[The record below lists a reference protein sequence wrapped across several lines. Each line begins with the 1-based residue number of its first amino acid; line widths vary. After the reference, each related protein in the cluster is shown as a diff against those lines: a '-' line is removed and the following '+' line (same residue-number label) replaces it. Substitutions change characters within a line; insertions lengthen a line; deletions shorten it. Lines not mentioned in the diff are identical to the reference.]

1 MKYQVFDLV
10 NSIQEKLRFV
20 TVLIEEGNAKT
31 FPADKSNSDYVQFLD
46 MAQLT
51 DAKVKKLDPN
61 VWYDFPEPLPVE
73 PVVEEA
79 V

>member
-1 MKYQVFDLV
+1 MKYKVTDFE
-10 NSIQEKLRFV
+10 SIESLRRYV
-20 TVLIEEGNAKT
+20 TVELSVDDYKT
-31 FPADKSNSDYVQFLD
+31 FPADKSNSDYVQFLE

-73 PVVEEA
+73 PIVEEE